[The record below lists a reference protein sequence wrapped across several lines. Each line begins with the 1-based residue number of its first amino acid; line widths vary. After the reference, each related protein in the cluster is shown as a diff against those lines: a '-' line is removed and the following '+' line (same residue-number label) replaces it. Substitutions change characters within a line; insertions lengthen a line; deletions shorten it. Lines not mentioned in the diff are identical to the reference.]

1 MTNVETVIQTIDTLS
16 SDELEQIY
24 QYIRQRRQLT
34 TWAVSE
40 SNIHE
45 LHTVVH
51 DIHLEAQQFTDDEI
65 DKLIDDTLDEVRRE
79 RKNN

>member
-34 TWAVSE
+34 TWTVSE
-40 SNIHE
+40 SNIDE
-45 LHTVVH
+45 LRTVVQGVQQ
-51 DIHLEAQQFTDDEI
+51 EAQLMTDDEI
-65 DKLIDDTLDEVRRE
+65 DNLIDDTLDEVRRE
-79 RKNN
+79 RKDS